1 MATTSKKTT
10 KSTAAGASVKTAK
23 STATEASVKT
33 EKSTAVEAAVKP
45 RLKERYQKEIIPLL
59 IKEFS
64 YKNPMQVP
72 RLSKIVLNVG
82 MGEAISNVKLLDAA
96 AQELALLTGQRPVLT
111 KAKKSIAG
119 FKLREGVP
127 IGCKVTLR
135 GDRMYEFLDRLVS
148 TALPR
153 IRDFKG
159 VPTGG
164 FDGAG
169 NFTTGIKEQLIFPE
183 LKYDE
188 IMATHGMDITIVTTA
203 RNNEEGR
210 SLLKYFGMPF
220 RTEGARG

>member
-1 MATTSKKTT
+1 MALSAKKMP
-10 KSTAAGASVKTAK
+10 KQA
-23 STATEASVKT
+23 
-33 EKSTAVEAAVKP
+33 AAVKP
-45 RLKERYQKEIIPLL
+45 RFKERYQKEIIPSLM
-59 IKEFS
+59 KEFS

-82 MGEAISNVKLLDAA
+82 MGEAITNVKLLDAA
-96 AQELALLTGQRPVLT
+96 AHELALLTGQRPVLT

-119 FKLREGVP
+119 FKLREGMP

-135 GDRMYEFLDRLVS
+135 GDRMYEFLDRLLS

-159 VPTGG
+159 LSTKG
-164 FDGAG
+164 FDGGG
-169 NFTTGIKEQLIFPE
+169 NFTIGIKEQLIFPE

-210 SLLKYFGMPF
+210 ALLKYFGMPL
-220 RTEGARG
+220 RTEGAGG